1 MFWLCFHLKLSLY
14 AGFFF
19 ILFAVYLPGHM
30 SALHCF
36 NYPSFTFY
44 NILSCPSQECRC
56 DFYKRPAGDVMEQKA
71 KPHDPSRL
79 NVQST
84 WFPGHRLKLSW
95 APPGAPGYPVCHVG
109 VLLGGGG
116 LSPGPGL
123 FLVACPGGQVITS
136 LQLKAAAPGGTRWA
150 GQPPFREVLQG

>member
-1 MFWLCFHLKLSLY
+1 MAMFSPKVESVC
-14 AGFFF
+14 GFFLSCSLL
-19 ILFAVYLPGHM
+19 ICLGICQLRTV
-30 SALHCF
+30 F

-109 VLLGGGG
+109 ALLGGDD

-123 FLVACPGGQVITS
+123 LLVACPGGQVITS
-136 LQLKAAAPGGTRWA
+136 LQLKVAAPGGTRWA